1 MPNLWEVQ
9 PPNWLQDLTR
19 PSEPGMA
26 GKILGELVGGM
37 AIAAQQAKGDVEK
50 AEARG
55 EDATW
60 TGAWLRAIPRGI
72 HENRLNL
79 SDPMWRLKAQQAELG
94 MAQTA
99 LGLQQT
105 QQQIDLNKT
114 KLRLNA
120 EDLAT
125 VPKWLQ
131 DHPTVESRMTA
142 EWPTALTPE
151 WNSNLNDLRLRDS
164 QSTLAK
170 TTVTGLK
177 DLSDAVQEISK
188 FDGVKAGEL
197 SAKIQPFAI
206 KGQMPPPELT
216 AQVMAAR
223 GEAERKKLELQ
234 ADVPTADMKNVQA
247 VTKMRSEAE
256 ALRAKGDATGYQA
269 KNAEADLLEQRLKK
283 SGQEITVETPGGQ
296 TVKVST
302 GVTKPTASTTT
313 NIQQKNIAYS
323 NALRGI
329 SDVLVKVRPQ
339 DVGIAGVVGENV
351 FDTWV
356 EQFKPGSA
364 NKERI
369 QNRTALRMLREDL
382 FGALSPERLSGSA
395 FSNRDVDRLKE
406 LASNLEASTS
416 YKQFQE
422 RVGEIQGIIKER
434 VRTNASALGEAV
446 PDSVKTL
453 PELKGEYESQV
464 TAINKMLTENRLTR
478 EQAQERINALVERIR
493 DVTRSNFGIDN
504 PFE

>member
-1 MPNLWEVQ
+1 MADIFNVQ
-9 PPNWLQDLTR
+9 PPAWLQELTHSDSR
-19 PSEPGMA
+19 G
-26 GKILGELVGGM
+26 LGRALGTLVGG
-37 AIAAQQAKGDVEK
+37 AVIATDK
-50 AEARG
+50 ATDENEQRSWFKLLPESLGEAR
-55 EDATW
+55 
-60 TGAWLRAIPRGI
+60 
-72 HENRLNL
+72 L
-79 SDPMWRLKAQQAELG
+79 SLMDPMYKLTIQQNQMEIASK
-94 MAQTA
+94 A
-99 LGLQQT
+99 LGLDEMQQR
-105 QQQIDLNKT
+105 IDLNKT

-197 SAKIQPFAI
+197 SAKIQPFAV

-234 ADVPTADMKNVQA
+234 ADAPTADMKNVQA

-256 ALRAKGDATGYQA
+256 ALRAKGDAAGYQA

-302 GVTKPTASTTT
+302 GVTKPTTSTAT

-351 FDTWV
+351 FDTWI